1 MAAKFKKKKK
11 KKILIVD
18 GYNIINAWDDLNE
31 LSKIN
36 LESSREKL
44 VDYMIEFSKYM
55 GYKTT
60 IVFDAYNV
68 KNSAGYEEKRS
79 DSVEIVF
86 TKEHQ
91 TADSYIEKYIAEL
104 PNKEFI
110 DLKVATS
117 DYAEQQIVLGKG
129 AARISARELQ
139 LDVMKSKEKIGEKNS
154 SHKKTIQRNTIG
166 DRLSHENREVWDKL
180 ERMRINKK

>member
-1 MAAKFKKKKK
+1 
-11 KKILIVD
+11 
-18 GYNIINAWDDLNE
+18 
-31 LSKIN
+31 
-36 LESSREKL
+36 
-44 VDYMIEFSKYM
+44 M

-79 DSVEIVF
+79 DSVQIVF

-166 DRLSHENREVWDKL
+166 DRLNHENREVWDKL